1 MKWWFIILPLNVAAQ
16 TITLTPIGTQDVS
29 GIPITV
35 EHFTAGGLTGTV
47 QSQTLYIPADR
58 GAGGTTL
65 FSTANSDE
73 ASAAVTFPSGFTP
86 TIGSTIYT
94 QGHVNSNS
102 WFGFGTTSSSG
113 YQGNATNPTVP
124 TIHIT
129 SVDNGATDNNM
140 SKVSTETYTDVTW
153 GDVFRVRY
161 EGNCRYNQ
169 SGVNV
174 IWDLYFLKNQPTEFY
189 VVMRAFTADGSNQE
203 QMGISSGTAW
213 LGVNYITT
221 TSYVAGTSFKFTT
234 SQTQGNWA
242 VVSTQNTN
250 VNGQVVVSN
259 PSNKQYR
266 VSIDVSQ
273 KFHTIT
279 DNDMIYMMYMKA
291 FPNDLQ
297 SWDYY
302 TCDCN
307 NSSTFSWDDINFC
320 YTLWLNGYLHNKYI
334 FTQSEKNTIEANPQ
348 TNYYNTYFPSQNRTI
363 ENQNQFYIMG
373 TGKHRNQTNSNVGR
387 IQ

>member
-1 MKWWFIILPLNVAAQ
+1 MISKFKFIFSLIFILTVSIEGYSQ

-29 GIPITV
+29 GIPISV
-35 EHFTAGGLTGTV
+35 EHQVTTANGTTAVKIYRTHFGNGSTSQYQNYPMTRSEMDRLFNTSWSATTFWWSGSMNATSSLNFYNYSTLTSAGASVPNNGDFYSTEVTFTMVAAETGTY
-47 QSQTLYIPADR
+47 SFGIA
-58 GAGGTTL
+58 
-65 FSTANSDE
+65 SDDG
-73 ASAAVTFPSGFTP
+73 SDLW
-86 TIGSTIYT
+86 IGSTSVIEYY
-94 QGHVNSNS
+94 GGKGV
-102 WFGFGTTSSSG
+102 GPYRYGT
-113 YQGNATNPTVP
+113 Y
-124 TIHIT
+124 
-129 SVDNGATDNNM
+129 NM
-140 SKVSTETYTDVTW
+140 
-153 GDVFRVRY
+153 
-161 EGNCRYNQ
+161 
-169 SGVNV
+169 
-174 IWDLYFLKNQPTEFY
+174 
-189 VVMRAFTADGSNQE
+189 
-203 QMGISSGTAW
+203 
-213 LGVNYITT
+213 
-221 TSYVAGTSFKFTT
+221 VAGQQYTVIARMQEYAGGDGLVLVWRRPSQSSWSLQTNEIGVTST
-234 SQTQGNWA
+234 SWVSQG
-242 VVSTQNTN
+242 TLNTN
-250 VNGQVVVSN
+250 ANGQVTFSN
-259 PSNKQYR
+259 TNNRPYR
-266 VSIDVSQ
+266 VTINTSS

-279 DNDMIYMMYMKA
+279 DADMNYMMYMKA